1 MTMSPRTLRLF
12 PAALVALSILSL
24 SAAAREGGATLIY
37 RKVFKSSFPEFVEIK
52 IKENGSGTFDIRQ
65 LDEEASPEP
74 FEVSRP
80 VAEKMFDLAAQLH
93 HFQNLDLEIH
103 RRIANLGVKTFRWE
117 KDGEAHEVTF
127 NYTLDSAATQ
137 LLSIF
142 DGLGREELDLST
154 LERTMRYDRLG
165 VNEALLRIESDW
177 NNKILPEPERLLPAL
192 DRLAADE
199 KFIDL
204 ARVRARTLAQRI
216 RSSP

>member
-1 MTMSPRTLRLF
+1 MSPRTLRFF
-12 PAALVALSILSL
+12 PAALVVLSILSL
-24 SAAAREGGATLIY
+24 PAAARDSGATLTY

-52 IKENGSGTFDIRQ
+52 VNENGSGTFDIRQ
-65 LDEEASPEP
+65 LDEEANPEP

-80 VAEKMFDLAAQLH
+80 IAEKMFALAAQLH
-93 HFQNLDLEIH
+93 HFQNLDLDIH
-103 RRIANLGVKTFRWE
+103 RRIANLGAKTFRWE

-127 NYTLDSAATQ
+127 NYTLDGAATQ

-142 DGLGREELDLST
+142 DGLGREELDLNT

-204 ARVRARTLAQRI
+204 ARARARTLAQHI
-216 RSSP
+216 RNSP